1 MERSLE
7 AVRAQMDELKSD
19 MSAEKERLH
28 DDNRRLRVMLSDL
41 QIKCDEELESLS
53 LEMVRMQ
60 READDKATDS
70 EEQLQALRSDKDG
83 LEAVRAHQMH
93 LS

>member
-1 MERSLE
+1 
-7 AVRAQMDELKSD
+7 MDELKSD